1 MHKCNNSRFQAF
13 DEAKSP
19 MQPYTFEIL
28 GSEAD
33 EVEEQTLTNEKTN
46 EEFSIRKKMM
56 MMLLLN
62 WHKIEVKR
70 VAKKKDGIK
79 KNEFKV

>member
-1 MHKCNNSRFQAF
+1 
-13 DEAKSP
+13 

-46 EEFSIRKKMM
+46 EEFSIRKKM
-56 MMLLLN
+56 LKG
-62 WHKIEVKR
+62 HKIEVKR